1 MSFLGI
7 LIVLIGGIL
16 YMRNREFLEQENLEN
31 ESGKG
36 GEEKQLDIMEEI
48 KSEAAQFEI
57 EDISEKK

>member
-16 YMRNREFLEQENLEN
+16 YMRNREFLERENLEN

-36 GEEKQLDIMEEI
+36 EEEKQLDIMEEI